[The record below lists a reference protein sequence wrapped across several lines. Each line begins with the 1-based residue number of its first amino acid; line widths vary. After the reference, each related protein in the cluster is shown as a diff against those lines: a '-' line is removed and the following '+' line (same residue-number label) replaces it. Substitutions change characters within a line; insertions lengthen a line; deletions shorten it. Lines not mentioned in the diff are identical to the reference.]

1 MEKYSHKLLDSFK
14 GALMNGYSIF
24 LVLLAAYI
32 ATLMAIGWYFNNRQK
47 SITDFWL
54 AGRRIGPVALGIS
67 AAASWITAGGILAV
81 IALYMLFGIGSI
93 WEFVAPN
100 ILALLILAI
109 LVKKI
114 KNLPAITQPEL
125 LEQRYSGAI
134 RAPVALI
141 ITVVMILFAVAD
153 IKGFALVLQEFYG
166 LTPFYAAAI
175 VAIAVSVYVTLGGLS
190 AVVWTDVIQ
199 FLFLAVFT
207 IAMAFATIG
216 TATTMNGA
224 TDLTVSELLGG
235 VSGDWWN
242 PFSIGIPMIL
252 IFSFAILPGWISEQ
266 DPWQKVWAAKDEKS
280 AQVGMIIGSLM
291 ITVVFGSCIAIAI
304 ALNYIYPQVAAAVDY
319 PSAESSLL
327 TYIFTYFGNSS
338 LIIALCSIG
347 LAAAA
352 MSCTDTFST
361 SGGSCIS
368 RDLFQRYIKPDAT
381 MKEMLIVNR
390 ISVLI
395 IIFAATVLSFKI
407 EGIIDAIHIA
417 TYIASASYFFP
428 LMGGLYWKR
437 ATKEGAFSAMVVGL
451 VSQVG
456 LVVLQALRPEVFTAL
471 AGTLTAIGIPPEI
484 AEGLFSNYG
493 VIVGMLLS
501 AVVFFGV
508 SLMTKPSSRVNLAPF
523 FAEEAE
529 ELAHYETRVIDE
541 ADPSYNAFLKNV
553 DEKVAGERAHLQ
565 LTLRTSG
572 ALSWN
577 ELIEK
582 LKTVSPAWVTPT
594 GIDSVYRLTH
604 GDMLSCVAVTR
615 GSEEKDIWLKAEPK
629 LETVGKQ
636 KKELFTAYEELKKV
650 LEQKGIKLAF
660 TN

>member
-1 MEKYSHKLLDSFK
+1 MD
-14 GALMNGYSIF
+14 GYSIF
-24 LVLLAAYI
+24 LVLLTIYI
-32 ATLMAIGWYFNNRQK
+32 AGLMAIGWYFNKRQK

-54 AGRRIGPVALGIS
+54 AGRRLGPVSLGIA

-100 ILALLILAI
+100 VLALLILAV
-109 LVKKI
+109 LVRKI

-125 LEQRYSGAI
+125 LEQRYSSAI

-141 ITVVMILFAVAD
+141 ITVVMILFSVAD

-199 FLFLAVFT
+199 FMFLAVFT
-207 IAMAFATIG
+207 ITMAFVTIG

-224 TDLTVSELLGG
+224 TDITVSELFGG

-252 IFSFAILPGWISEQ
+252 IFSAAILPGWISEQ

-280 AQVGMIIGSLM
+280 AQIGMIIGSLM
-291 ITVVFGSCIAIAI
+291 IAIVFGSCIAIAI
-304 ALNYIYPQVAAAVDY
+304 ALNSIYPQIATAVDY
-319 PSAESSLL
+319 PSAESSIL
-327 TYIFTYFGNSS
+327 TYINTYFGNSA
-338 LIIALCSIG
+338 LIIGLSSIG

-368 RDLFQRYIKPDAT
+368 RDIFQRYIKPDAT
-381 MKEMLIVNR
+381 MKEMLVVNR

-395 IIFAATVLSFKI
+395 IILAATALSFKI

-437 ATKEGAFSAMVVGL
+437 ATKEGAVAAMVVGL
-451 VSQVG
+451 ISQVG
-456 LVVLQALRPEVFTAL
+456 LVLMQALKPEVFTSL
-471 AGTLTAIGIPPEI
+471 ANTLTAFGIPAEI

-493 VIVGMLLS
+493 VIVGMSLS
-501 AVVFFGV
+501 AIVFFGV

-523 FAEEAE
+523 FEEEAE
-529 ELAHYETRVIDE
+529 ELAHYETHEINE
-541 ADPSYNAFLKNV
+541 ADPSYNAFLKNIN
-553 DEKVAGERAHLQ
+553 ENIAGERTHLQ
-565 LTLRTSG
+565 LNLRASG
-572 ALSWN
+572 ALSWR
-577 ELIEK
+577 ELVEK
-582 LKTVSPAWVTPT
+582 LKSSSPAWVTPT
-594 GIDSVYRLTH
+594 GLDSIYRLTH
-604 GDMLSCVAVTR
+604 GDMLSCVAITR
-615 GSEEKDIWLKAEPK
+615 GSGEKDIWLKAEPK

-636 KKELFTAYEELKKV
+636 RKELFAAYEELKKV
-650 LEQKGIKLAF
+650 LGQKGIKLDF
-660 TN
+660 Y